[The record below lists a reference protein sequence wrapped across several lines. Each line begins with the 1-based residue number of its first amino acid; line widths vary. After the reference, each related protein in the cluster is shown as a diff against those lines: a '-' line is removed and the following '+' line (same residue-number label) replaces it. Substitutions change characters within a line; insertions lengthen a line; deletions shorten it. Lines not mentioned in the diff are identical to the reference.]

1 MSTITCC
8 ALYFKLNSQSVIPT
22 TFIAR
27 ACHVYGGWAP
37 SKPRQ
42 CKRRSFNR
50 IKTRAPF
57 FPTSFRYNAVTNG
70 RYTFRLTHHKLHCPF
85 STVPFPS
92 TNPLLYST
100 LCTLREISTS
110 AFSCP
115 NSFQIFEF
123 FDADPSKTVVSRVAS
138 DGSMIFPN

>member
-22 TFIAR
+22 KFIVR

-37 SKPRQ
+37 SKPGNAKGAHSTES
-42 CKRRSFNR
+42 KR
-50 IKTRAPF
+50 AHLF
-57 FPTSFRYNAVTNG
+57 FPPVSDITPLQMAVT
-70 RYTFRLTHHKLHCPF
+70 LSVLHITN

-100 LCTLREISTS
+100 LCTLRKLSTS

-123 FDADPSKTVVSRVAS
+123 FDADPSKTVVSKVAS
-138 DGSMIFPN
+138 DGSMIVPN